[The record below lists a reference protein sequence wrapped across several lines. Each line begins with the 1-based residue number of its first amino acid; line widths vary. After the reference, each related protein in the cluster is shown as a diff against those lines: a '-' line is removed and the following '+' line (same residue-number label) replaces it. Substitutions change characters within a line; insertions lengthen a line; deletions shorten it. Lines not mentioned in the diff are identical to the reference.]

1 MKAAECPT
9 VYGGDLWDGVPRVSL
24 AADHRHDR
32 QRSQACT
39 DCVNLSALP
48 GTHVFAATQDVDGRD
63 KPGQTTLTSP
73 ENALIVEMRR
83 LRRP

>member
-9 VYGGDLWDGVPRVSL
+9 VYDGDLWDGVPRV
-24 AADHRHDR
+24 AADHRHAR
-32 QRSQACT
+32 QGSQAYA

-48 GTHVFAATQDVDGRD
+48 GIHVFAATQDVDGRD
-63 KPGQTTLTSP
+63 KPGQTALTSP